1 MAELMVTGGKKL
13 EGSVRIPRSKNSVL
27 PILAAALLCEGES
40 RICDVPRLSDV
51 DTSLA
56 LLNAVGACAC
66 RDGLDVLVCAGSKMQ
81 PSVPDALSGAMRSS
95 VYYIVPLLYRC
106 GEAHIAFPGGCRIG
120 ARPINLH
127 IEGLRAMGAQV
138 ETREDTIIC
147 RAPKGLHGANFCLS
161 FPSVGATET
170 LMMAAAFA
178 QGRTVLCG
186 CAKEPEIIDL
196 ARFLRRC
203 GAHIQGA
210 GGTCMTIDG
219 VERLKAVS
227 HTPIPDR
234 ITAATVLFGVAAC
247 GGDVT
252 LTGVRCSHLK
262 AVINILTAMGAQLS
276 EPEPHVLRICMEKRP
291 KAAFVTT
298 GVYPEFPT
306 DAGPLFAAAALQ
318 ATGESMI
325 RETIFENRFA
335 CATEFCKLGATA
347 YVQENRLHINGTFA
361 LQGSRLMAED
371 LRGGAALVIAALAA
385 SGTSRISGTDYI
397 ARGYEDIA
405 QLFGRIGAELYWE
418 KK

>member
-1 MAELMVTGGKKL
+1 MAELIVTGGRRL

-40 RICDVPRLSDV
+40 RICDVPCLSDV

-66 RDGLDVLVCAGSKMQ
+66 REGTDVLVCASNRMK
-81 PSVPDALSGAMRSS
+81 PSVPDSLSGAMRSS

-106 GEAHIAFPGGCRIG
+106 GEAHISFPGGCRIG

-127 IEGLRAMGAQV
+127 IEGLRAMGAEI
-138 ETREDTIIC
+138 ETHPNTIIC

-178 QGRTVLCG
+178 KGRTVLCG
-186 CAKEPEIIDL
+186 CAKEPEITDL

-203 GAHIQGA
+203 GARIQGA

-219 VERLKAVS
+219 VERLKAVA

-252 LTGVRCSHLK
+252 LTGVRYSHLN
-262 AVINILTAMGAQLS
+262 AVLHTLSAMGAELCR
-276 EPEPHVLRICMEKRP
+276 PEPGVLRIRMEKRP
-291 KAAFVTT
+291 DAAFVTT

-335 CATEFCKLGATA
+335 CAAEFCRLGAEA
-347 YVQENRLHINGTFA
+347 HVQNSRLYINGVSGLKGGLLA
-361 LQGSRLMAED
+361 SQD

-385 SGTSRISGTDYI
+385 QGKSRITGIEYI

-418 KK
+418 N